1 MVSSAS
7 AAALSAAIA
16 QTAATAATA
25 ASVATA
31 AANVRAIEVLIILY
45 GVFISHFYDTIKASP
60 SIILCSGSIN
70 PEAGCVTIPVVSDTC
85 TSFTGGLSFL
95 DEVVS
100 NAQVPAGFVC
110 TFFSAFGCSSS
121 SPNDRIV
128 LTGGTWD
135 FFSVPGNNGNESF
148 NDEASSFSCS
158 PI

>member
-1 MVSSAS
+1 MFSSKYILAAFAMVSSAS
-7 AAALSAAIA
+7 AAALSAA
-16 QTAATAATA
+16 
-25 ASVATA
+25 
-31 AANVRAIEVLIILY
+31 NVRAIEK
-45 GVFISHFYDTIKASP
+45 HQ
-60 SIILCSGSIN
+60 
-70 PEAGCVTIPVVSDTC
+70 PENGCFTIPVVSDTC

-95 DEVVS
+95 DETVS

-121 SPNDRIV
+121 SPNDKVV